1 MDKVTGI
8 LSIGACVLGAHFVI
22 QSCKQRALNDTSEDG
37 QRKLLV
43 LQKNFQMSTLVAIAL
58 FIVHLYLLKTK
69 KLPAGS
75 AAFDNDV
82 YDYYKIDDSKLE
94 SLQPTLDIDA
104 LNDAG
109 APPAFSETLQQPAVD
124 GDTHVITQELDK
136 AVEKLNEI
144 QSSSEYL
151 HQFI

>member
-22 QSCKQRALNDTSEDG
+22 QSCKQRALGDTSEEG
-37 QRKLLV
+37 RKKLLV

-69 KLPAGS
+69 KAPVGS
-75 AAFDNDV
+75 AAFDEV
-82 YDYYKIDDSKLE
+82 YEYYKIDDSKLE

-109 APPAFSETLQQPAVD
+109 APPSFSETLQQPAVE
-124 GDTHVITQELDK
+124 GDTDAITQELDR

-144 QSSSEYL
+144 QSSSSYL